1 MWNKQLVTFAK
12 QVGSG
17 TQGCFR
23 GNLLK
28 FTPQCLKEF
37 SPIFRLSSGSVEHL
51 TLFHQHWRVLPNLFL
66 CTTPMSTQQDC
77 KSSPRTTVVEIDSH
91 RNYSLIPLIKRFTVA
106 QDWKGPCS
114 QSSRTQ
120 ENQRQLQNRKTCRQW
135 EGVKIQGW
143 GKSLHVR
150 GTMIRSGNWGQDL
163 LTFCF
168 SWFSI
173 LTRRSSKW
181 PSFMR
186 LLSTWSGVTVGPRAV
201 EPASPPDSCIFL
213 NTFSN
218 PYLPQVFL
226 SLNRFPHPSCWWWIR
241 TPLKTPYKKKTLKR
255 RLKTVCSRESV
266 HGYQPKADCKAAENN
281 LEKLLRNPDI

>member
-28 FTPQCLKEF
+28 FSPQCLKEF
-37 SPIFRLSSGSVEHL
+37 SPIFRLSSRSVEHL
-51 TLFHQHWRVLPNLFL
+51 TLFHQHWCVLPNLFL

-77 KSSPRTTVVEIDSH
+77 KNSPRTTVVEIDSH

-135 EGVKIQGW
+135 EGVKI
-143 GKSLHVR
+143 
-150 GTMIRSGNWGQDL
+150 
-163 LTFCF
+163 
-168 SWFSI
+168 
-173 LTRRSSKW
+173 
-181 PSFMR
+181 
-186 LLSTWSGVTVGPRAV
+186 
-201 EPASPPDSCIFL
+201 
-213 NTFSN
+213 
-218 PYLPQVFL
+218 
-226 SLNRFPHPSCWWWIR
+226 
-241 TPLKTPYKKKTLKR
+241 
-255 RLKTVCSRESV
+255 
-266 HGYQPKADCKAAENN
+266 
-281 LEKLLRNPDI
+281 

>member
-1 MWNKQLVTFAK
+1 
-12 QVGSG
+12 
-17 TQGCFR
+17 
-23 GNLLK
+23 
-28 FTPQCLKEF
+28 
-37 SPIFRLSSGSVEHL
+37 
-51 TLFHQHWRVLPNLFL
+51 
-66 CTTPMSTQQDC
+66 
-77 KSSPRTTVVEIDSH
+77 
-91 RNYSLIPLIKRFTVA
+91 
-106 QDWKGPCS
+106 
-114 QSSRTQ
+114 
-120 ENQRQLQNRKTCRQW
+120 
-135 EGVKIQGW
+135 
-143 GKSLHVR
+143 VR

-226 SLNRFPHPSCWWWIR
+226 SLHRSPPPPLLLMMDQNSPKNSIQKENPKETSEDCLQQRIR
-241 TPLKTPYKKKTLKR
+241 PWLPTKSRLQSR
-255 RLKTVCSRESV
+255 RE
-266 HGYQPKADCKAAENN
+266 
-281 LEKLLRNPDI
+281 